1 MDQRTDFEEFDRY
14 LSGEASAE
22 ERARL
27 DARAATDPRFREL
40 LSAAR
45 GEPIAWDTN
54 RAWTE
59 LRGRMLRQPR
69 TRAAWRAP
77 GFALAA
83 MLVIALGVLV
93 VQQRRESL
101 RSTTQVAQLEYTT
114 SVGERKTVTL
124 TDGSA
129 VELAPASR
137 LRVASDF
144 RRADRTVTLEGEA
157 FFQVTR
163 DSTRPFIVRSAV
175 AETRVLGTS
184 FDVSAYGGSSVQVAV
199 TSGRVRVQAV
209 QARDSA
215 VLSAGQVA
223 EVQQSGD
230 VEVRAVDVA
239 DLTGWR
245 EGRLVFRDL
254 SFAEAGA
261 VLERWYGID
270 VVIADS
276 TLANTHVT
284 AFFQQQP
291 LEDVLQ
297 ALAETVG
304 ARYQRAATRVTFYP
318 KRAGS

>member
-22 ERARL
+22 ERARV
-27 DARAATDPRFREL
+27 DARAAVDQRFREM

-45 GEPIAWDTN
+45 AEPTDWDTN

-59 LRGRMLRQPR
+59 LRARMLLQPR
-69 TRAAWRAP
+69 VRRSWRAP
-77 GFALAA
+77 AFALAA

-101 RSTTQVAQLEYTT
+101 RSATRVAQLEYTT
-114 SVGERKTVTL
+114 SAGERKTITL
-124 TDGSA
+124 TDGST

-137 LRVASDF
+137 LRVADDF
-144 RRADRTVTLEGEA
+144 RRANRTVSLEGEA

-163 DSTRPFIVRSAV
+163 DSMRPFIVRSAV

-215 VLSAGQVA
+215 VLGAGQVA

-239 DLTGWR
+239 DLTAWR
-245 EGRLVFRDL
+245 EGRLVFRDISL
-254 SFAEAGA
+254 AEAGA

-276 TLANTHVT
+276 ALANTHVT

-304 ARYQRAATRVTFYP
+304 ARYQRAATRVTFYA
-318 KRAGS
+318 K